1 MRVMFLIQGF
11 DVAASRYRV
20 LQYIPYLEKLG
31 VEAVVRCYPSCT
43 SDYLRL
49 LRQIPSFDCLFLQ
62 RKRFHGPL
70 LNLVRRRARRIV
82 YDFDDAVMY
91 HNSTAPS
98 AQSSTREKRF
108 ADIIR
113 ASDSVIA
120 GNSFLA
126 GQAQRYTDHVTTIP
140 TSIDAARYRLKD
152 YESAGDRVRLGWIG
166 DHGSIHYLQRMNE
179 VLDGL
184 GRKYPQAQ
192 MDVICDTFFDC
203 ENLLIEKRMWNP
215 VTEIEDLRRL
225 DIGLMPLVD
234 DPWSRGK
241 CGLKLLQYYGVG
253 VPAVC
258 TPVGVN
264 RDIVKDG
271 VNGFTALTPE
281 EWSEKLSVLI
291 ENPELRKTMGLRGRD
306 LVMES
311 FTLQANAPRFY
322 RVLEEVLA
330 RSLAA

>member
-1 MRVMFLIQGF
+1 
-11 DVAASRYRV
+11 
-20 LQYIPYLEKLG
+20 
-31 VEAVVRCYPSCT
+31 
-43 SDYLRL
+43 
-49 LRQIPSFDCLFLQ
+49 
-62 RKRFHGPL
+62 
-70 LNLVRRRARRIV
+70 
-82 YDFDDAVMY
+82 
-91 HNSTAPS
+91 
-98 AQSSTREKRF
+98 
-108 ADIIR
+108 
-113 ASDSVIA
+113 
-120 GNSFLA
+120 
-126 GQAQRYTDHVTTIP
+126 
-140 TSIDAARYRLKD
+140 
-152 YESAGDRVRLGWIG
+152 
-166 DHGSIHYLQRMNE
+166 MNE

-184 GRKYPQAQ
+184 GRKYPQVR

-203 ENLLIEKRMWNP
+203 ENLTIEKRMWNP